1 MLIDPAGLDAK
12 ALYKLMISIIVPRP
26 IAWTSTISAD
36 GVLNAAPFSYFQ
48 ALSSKPPM
56 VMISVGRRR
65 GGDAKDTRR
74 NIEATRDFVVNLVSE
89 GSGVRMVRTSVDYPP
104 EVSEFAE
111 AGLTPVKSEKV
122 RPPRIGES
130 AVSLECRLDRVLDV
144 GTSGICIGE
153 VVAIH
158 LRDDVLAADG
168 TVDPWRL
175 RPLARLGGTSYAPMR
190 EVVEITTDGSTRT
203 TESEML
209 QLWRDLR
216 AATLSFTR
224 GLGAGDLAVRLGEG
238 PTVGGILLHLARET
252 AWLAGHAADARPWDP
267 RWTVDRLCEE
277 LARTAR
283 EFEEVARV
291 FTPEARTKLRIAVRR
306 EAWHQGQAWMVL
318 AKPGDRWEVPGHGAD
333 VFASGG

>member
-1 MLIDPAGLDAK
+1 MLIDPSGLDAK
-12 ALYKLMISIIVPRP
+12 ALYRLMISIIVPRP
-26 IAWTSTISAD
+26 IAWTSTISPD

-56 VMISVGRRR
+56 LMISVGRRR
-65 GGDAKDTRR
+65 GGEAKDTRS
-74 NIEATRDFVVNLVSE
+74 NIEATREFVVNLVSE
-89 GSGVRMVRTSVDYPP
+89 ASGVRMVRTSVDYPP

-130 AVSLECRLDRVLDV
+130 AVSLECRLERVLEV

-158 LRDDVLAADG
+158 LRDEVLAADG
-168 TVDPWRL
+168 TVDPWKL
-175 RPLARLGGTSYAPMR
+175 RPLARLGGASYAPMR
-190 EVVEITTDGSTRT
+190 EVVEITTDGGART
-203 TESEML
+203 KESEML
-209 QLWRDLR
+209 ELWRDLR
-216 AATLSFTR
+216 ASTVSFAR
-224 GLGAGDLAVRLGEG
+224 ALDAEKLLVRLAEG

-267 RWTVDRLCEE
+267 RWTVDRLCDE
-277 LARTAR
+277 LVRTGR

-291 FTPEARTKLRIAVRR
+291 FTPEARKKLRIAVRR
-306 EAWHQGQAWMVL
+306 DAWHQGQAWMAL
-318 AKPGDRWEVPGHGAD
+318 ARPGELWDVPRDAAD
-333 VFASGG
+333 VFAAGG

>member
-12 ALYKLMISIIVPRP
+12 ALYRLMISIVVPRP
-26 IAWTSTISAD
+26 IAWTTTIGPD

-56 VMISVGRRR
+56 VMISVGQRKN
-65 GGDAKDTRR
+65 GAPKDTRR
-74 NIEATRDFVVNLVSE
+74 NIEATREFVVNLVSE

-111 AGLTPVKSEKV
+111 AGLTPVRSEKV

-153 VVAIH
+153 VVLVH
-158 LRDDVLAADG
+158 VRDDVLAADG
-168 TVDPWRL
+168 TVDPWKL
-175 RPLARLGGTSYAPMR
+175 RPLARLGGASYAPLR
-190 EVVEITTDGSTRT
+190 EVAEITTDGGART
-203 TESEML
+203 LQGDLLEVWSE
-209 QLWRDLR
+209 LR
-216 AATLSFTR
+216 AATLAFARALDAAS
-224 GLGAGDLAVRLGEG
+224 LATRLGEG

-252 AWLAGHAADARPWDP
+252 AWLTGHAADQRPWDP
-267 RWTVDRLCEE
+267 RWSVDRLCEE
-277 LARTAR
+277 LDRTRR

-291 FTPEARTKLRIAVRR
+291 FTPETRTKVRIAIRR

-318 AKPGDRWEVPGHGAD
+318 AKPGDRWDVPGHDANL
-333 VFASGG
+333 FAGGG

>member
-56 VMISVGRRR
+56 VMISVGKRRS
-65 GGDAKDTRR
+65 GVAKDTRA
-74 NIEATRDFVVNLVSE
+74 NIEATREFVVNLVSE

-111 AGLTPVKSEKV
+111 AGLTAVPSEKV
-122 RPPRIGES
+122 RPPRIAES
-130 AVSLECRLDRVLDV
+130 AVALECRLDRVLEV

-168 TVDPWRL
+168 TVDPWKL
-175 RPLARLGGTSYAPMR
+175 RPLGRLGGAAYAPLR
-190 EVVEITTDGSTRT
+190 EVVEITTDGGART
-203 TESEML
+203 AESDL
-209 QLWRDLR
+209 LDLWRDLR
-216 AATLSFTR
+216 LSTVSLAR
-224 GLGAGDLAVRLGEG
+224 RLTPDQLAQRSGDG
-238 PTVGGILLHLARET
+238 PFVGSLLLHLAQAT
-252 AWLAGHAADARPWDP
+252 ARLAGGAAEDRAWDP
-267 RWTVDRLCEE
+267 RWTPDRVREE
-277 LARTAR
+277 LERTGR
-283 EFEEVARV
+283 EFEESARV
-291 FTPEARTKLRIAVRR
+291 FTPDARGKLRIAIRH
-306 EAWHQGQAWMVL
+306 EAWHQGQL
-318 AKPGDRWEVPGHGAD
+318 AAALRLHFAPGEVWGL
-333 VFASGG
+333 